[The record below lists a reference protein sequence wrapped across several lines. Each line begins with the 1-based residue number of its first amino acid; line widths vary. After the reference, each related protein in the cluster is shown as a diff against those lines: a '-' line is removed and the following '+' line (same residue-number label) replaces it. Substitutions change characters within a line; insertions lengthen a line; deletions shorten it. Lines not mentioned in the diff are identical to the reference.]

1 MAGKEQRRSSPEGSA
16 GTRSSESAERARAPQ
31 DVMAR
36 AATPAEERG
45 AAEALAQ
52 TRREIRTLLGGIIGM
67 SGLLLDT
74 ELDPDQRAWV
84 RRIRSGGDAALS
96 MIDDLLDAGQPGG
109 GEARADRVDFDLRR
123 AVEDAAELLGDR
135 AHDERTELVLD
146 VEHDVPGA
154 VRGDAARL
162 RQVLL
167 HVGALAVRAAPRGEV
182 LLRAALGASEDGDAP
197 GGLEGAGVRVSFDV
211 RFAGG
216 AGAAAGVGAG
226 EAPGGGARPAPERD
240 LGAGPGVALGAGPG
254 VALGAGPGVALGA
267 GPGVALGVGPGVALD
282 AGPSVAVARRL
293 VDAMGGE
300 LRVVEEPGARRRR
313 ISFTLPFERGGR
325 GSERA
330 LIPRTDLS
338 GKRVLVVDDSGA
350 VRRVVRGLV
359 EELGLACSASAD
371 GAAALAALRDA
382 AAARAPYDL
391 VLIDL
396 ELGDLDG
403 LRLLQRIKADPAIA
417 PVRSV
422 LMTYAGREA
431 PSRAEVDA
439 VLIKPI
445 RRAQLHSSLRL
456 FVGLP
461 PEHVAAG
468 ARAHAPRSRRG
479 PASADARGSSRPR
492 VLLVDDGA
500 VNRKVAAFMIE
511 KRGYRVD
518 AVPSGSAAVEA
529 ARRGGY
535 AAVLMDCRAAAPG
548 DGGRAAAAELRRAD
562 RPDRRTPI
570 IAMTEDAGGDARA
583 RCLAAGMDDAVSKP
597 LRQDEID
604 RVLRTFG
611 AASRSGAYEA
621 VHDDAA
627 PSSVDLPPPTLVT
640 PSPPPTRR
648 AQPPGPR
655 GALRAVEPDVV
666 TEVIELFLTEAPTRV
681 ASMREAAAR
690 GALGELERLA
700 WALYESA
707 DKLAALNLKELCARL
722 DREAR
727 AGTLESATEAVQAI
741 AREVERVQSSLA
753 AELKKRGLR

>member
-1 MAGKEQRRSSPEGSA
+1 MAGNEQRRSSQGSSP
-16 GTRSSESAERARAPQ
+16 GTRSSESAERARVPQ
-31 DVMAR
+31 EVMAR
-36 AATPAEERG
+36 AATPGEEGG

-52 TRREIRTLLGGIIGM
+52 ARREIRTLLGGIVGM

-74 ELDPDQRAWV
+74 ELDPDQRTWV
-84 RRIRSGGDAALS
+84 RRIRSSGDAALS

-109 GEARADRVDFDLRR
+109 GGPRVDRVDFDLRR
-123 AVEDAAELLGDR
+123 AVEDAVELLGDR
-135 AHDERTELVLD
+135 AHDDRTELVLD
-146 VEHDVPGA
+146 VEPDVPGA

-167 HVGALAVRAAPRGEV
+167 HVGALAIRAAPRGEV
-182 LLRAALGASEDGDAP
+182 LLRAALGEGEDGDAP
-197 GGLEGAGVRVSFDV
+197 GGLDGAGVRVRFDV

-216 AGAAAGVGAG
+216 AGAGAG
-226 EAPGGGARPAPERD
+226 EAPGAGARPAYEQD
-240 LGAGPGVALGAGPG
+240 VGAGPGVAL
-254 VALGAGPGVALGA
+254 
-267 GPGVALGVGPGVALD
+267 
-282 AGPSVAVARRL
+282 ARRL

-313 ISFTLPFERGGR
+313 IWFALPFERAAR

-330 LIPRTDLS
+330 PIPRTDLS

-359 EELGLACSASAD
+359 EELGIACSTSAD

-382 AAARAPYDL
+382 AAARAPYDM

-422 LMTYAGREA
+422 LMTYPGREA
-431 PSRAEVDA
+431 PSRAEADA

-456 FVGLP
+456 FLGLP

-468 ARAHAPRSRRG
+468 ARAHAPRSRRA
-479 PASADARGSSRPR
+479 PASADARGPSRT
-492 VLLVDDGA
+492 
-500 VNRKVAAFMIE
+500 K
-511 KRGYRVD
+511 
-518 AVPSGSAAVEA
+518 
-529 ARRGGY
+529 
-535 AAVLMDCRAAAPG
+535 
-548 DGGRAAAAELRRAD
+548 
-562 RPDRRTPI
+562 
-570 IAMTEDAGGDARA
+570 GDAA
-583 RCLAAGMDDAVSKP
+583 STP
-597 LRQDEID
+597 LKQDEID

-621 VHDDAA
+621 VHNDAA
-627 PSSVDLPPPTLVT
+627 PSSVELPPPTLVTPSPPPTLVT

-648 AQPPGPR
+648 AQPPVPR
-655 GALRAVEPDVV
+655 GGLRAVEPDVV

-707 DKLAALNLKELCARL
+707 DKLAALSLKELCARL

-727 AGTLESATEAVQAI
+727 AGTLESATEAVQAV

>member
-1 MAGKEQRRSSPEGSA
+1 M
-16 GTRSSESAERARAPQ
+16 RAPQ
-31 DVMAR
+31 EVLAR
-36 AATPAEERG
+36 AATPADERG

-84 RRIRSGGDAALS
+84 RRVRSSGDAALS

-109 GEARADRVDFDLRR
+109 GPRVERVDFDLRR

-135 AHDERTELVLD
+135 AHDDRTELVLD
-146 VEHDVPGA
+146 VEPDVPGA

-162 RQVLL
+162 QQVLL
-167 HVGALAVRAAPRGEV
+167 HVGALAIRAAPRGEV
-182 LLRAALGASEDGDAP
+182 LLRAALGAGEDGDAP
-197 GGLEGAGVRVSFDV
+197 GGLEGAGVRVLFDV

-216 AGAAAGVGAG
+216 AGAAAGAGAG
-226 EAPGGGARPAPERD
+226 EVPGGGARPAPEWD
-240 LGAGPGVALGAGPG
+240 LGAAPGVALGAAPG
-254 VALGAGPGVALGA
+254 
-267 GPGVALGVGPGVALD
+267 
-282 AGPSVAVARRL
+282 VAVARRL

-313 ISFTLPFERGGR
+313 ISFALPFERGGR

-359 EELGLACSASAD
+359 EELGLACGASAD

-382 AAARAPYDL
+382 AAARTPYDL

-492 VLLVDDGA
+492 VLVVDDGA
-500 VNRKVAAFMIE
+500 VSRKVAAFMIE

-518 AVPSGSAAVEA
+518 AVPSGGAAVEA

-548 DGGRAAAAELRRAD
+548 DGGRAAAAELRRAE

-627 PSSVDLPPPTLVT
+627 PPSAELPPPTLVT
-640 PSPPPTRR
+640 PSPPTTRR

-655 GALRAVEPDVV
+655 GGLRAVEPDVV